1 MSSFDIPGAQR
12 WTTMERFYVLH
23 VQTNLFGEWELLK
36 AWGGR
41 GSQRGRHQAVPA
53 DNREDALRL
62 LAKEARRREKRGYRL
77 VG

>member
-1 MSSFDIPGAQR
+1 MGSFDIPGTQR
-12 WTTMERFYVLH
+12 WATVERYYVLQ
-23 VQTNLFGEWELLK
+23 VQTNLFDEWELLK

-53 DNREDALRL
+53 DSREDALRL
-62 LAKEARRREKRGYRL
+62 LDKEARRREKRGYRL